1 MAHIPDGVAS
11 ASVLIAGAA
20 ATIGLLTLAIRRL
33 DYERIPQAAVL
44 SATFFIASLVS
55 VPVGPSSVHLILNG
69 LMGVILGWAA
79 VPALTVALTLQALF
93 FGYGGLAVLGL
104 NTLNLA
110 LPALLC
116 GLAFSRPLR
125 DASGRRAFWLGAAAG
140 TLGVC
145 LSGVMVSGSL
155 ALSSSDYLP
164 AAGVILATYLPLLIA
179 EAAITGAIASF
190 LIRVSP
196 EILMPRE
203 PGYD

>member
-11 ASVLIAGAA
+11 APVLIAGAA
-20 ATIGLLTLAIRRL
+20 ATVGLLTLAIRRL

>member
-11 ASVLIAGAA
+11 APVLIAGAA
-20 ATIGLLTLAIRRL
+20 ATVGLLTLAIRRL

-116 GLAFSRPLR
+116 GLTFSRPLR

>member
-11 ASVLIAGAA
+11 APVLIAGAA

>member
-11 ASVLIAGAA
+11 APVLIAGAA
-20 ATIGLLTLAIRRL
+20 ATVGLLTLAIRRL

-44 SATFFIASLVS
+44 SAAFFIASLVS

-145 LSGVMVSGSL
+145 LSGVMLSGSL

>member
-11 ASVLIAGAA
+11 APVLIAGAA

-145 LSGVMVSGSL
+145 LSGVMLSGSL